1 MKTTKKILITI
12 ILILVVYFGFQL
24 YLNSV
29 VDQQGYYD
37 FENGIIQEQINGDV
51 KVVEEKSLGL
61 KMEVPSDWEKELV
74 YMGLIL
80 QDPYINVKTPLRDFR
95 DWTEG
100 CSIGISVENDETING
115 ISTFGQEYEKME
127 YIGNGDSDYCDND
140 YCEIV
145 KIKGQDSLKD
155 VFVLEDD
162 ELKITVQDVMITLFD
177 DNNRRV
183 YKINS
188 LLSTQI
194 PECEEHLNNFI
205 NSLEFK

>member
-1 MKTTKKILITI
+1 MKTTKKILITL

-145 KIKGQDSLKD
+145 KIRDK
-155 VFVLEDD
+155 
-162 ELKITVQDVMITLFD
+162 T
-177 DNNRRV
+177 
-183 YKINS
+183 
-188 LLSTQI
+188 
-194 PECEEHLNNFI
+194 P
-205 NSLEFK
+205 